1 MSVKTGKKLKTP
13 IKIVIIA
20 LTLALTFA
28 LGFFTRCIT
37 EIRSYRTFNEV
48 LDLINKHSVYVEEID
63 LATLT
68 KAGVKGVLSADK
80 YAKYYTE
87 EEYDKDK
94 EQDEGNYSGFGLNF
108 YTGTNKIYSAVYN
121 SPAERA
127 GIKAGDIIK
136 TITYNNFVYEIQDY
150 EDVSRALSSVKT
162 GEQAIFYIERE
173 IPDGLEELTLTL
185 TKEEYKAG
193 YIRYF
198 DNERELK
205 VRTNEN
211 GDYYLKEFTQNKN
224 AILDDKTACIEI
236 TEFSGDLA
244 YQLELA
250 LGYMKDNKKEQLILD
265 LKNNGGGRLDILQE
279 VCALLLPSSAKSGD
293 LLVLAKQKNGEKE
306 YCLKNQGEN
315 DFIKNMVVLAN
326 YNTAS
331 ASEALIGAMHYYGAG
346 GFNLSKLVC
355 EYNESRKNYSTFGKG
370 IMQTTYGLTSGGAL
384 KLTTAKIYWPDK
396 STCIHDT
403 GIIPKNAENY
413 LAKELHLTRAM
424 EIFALN

>member
-13 IKIVIIA
+13 IKIIIIA

-28 LGFFTRCIT
+28 LGFFSRCIT
-37 EIRSYRTFNEV
+37 EIRSYRTLNEV
-48 LDLINKHSVYVEEID
+48 LNLINKHSVCVEEVD

-68 KAGVKGVLSADK
+68 RTGVNGVLSTDK
-80 YAKYYTE
+80 YAKYYTQ

-127 GIKAGDIIK
+127 GIESGDIIAK
-136 TITYNNFVYEIQDY
+136 IC
-150 EDVSRALSSVKT
+150 VSGGQVLVSDFNGVSSALKNVKT
-162 GEQAIFYIERE
+162 GEEVEFTLIRE
-173 IPDGLEELTLTL
+173 GVGEYSTTLK
-185 TKEEYKAG
+185 KEEYKAS
-193 YIRYF
+193 YVRYF
-198 DNERELK
+198 DNSRELK
-205 VRTNEN
+205 VRTNES

-224 AILDDKTACIEI
+224 ALLDDKTACIEI

-250 LGYMKDNKKEQLILD
+250 LGFMKDNKKEHLILD

-279 VCALLLPSSAKSGD
+279 VCALFLPSSAKSGD
-293 LLVLAKQKNGEKE
+293 LLVLAKLKNGEKE
-306 YCLKNQGEN
+306 FCLKKQGKN
-315 DFIKNMVVLAN
+315 DFIKNTVILAN
-326 YNTAS
+326 YDTAS
-331 ASEALIGAMHYYGAG
+331 ASEALIGAMHHYGAG

-355 EYNESRKNYSTFGKG
+355 EYNESRENFSTFGKG

-403 GIIPKNAENY
+403 GILPKNAENFV
-413 LAKELHLTRAM
+413 AKELHLDRAM
-424 EIFALN
+424 EIFASY

>member
-1 MSVKTGKKLKTP
+1 MNKSNKRKFYSKAT
-13 IKIVIIA
+13 A
-20 LTLALTFA
+20 LFLTIFFA
-28 LGFFTRCIT
+28 LSIFWGCSAGCGANGAF
-37 EIRSYRTFNEV
+37 SEV
-48 LDLINKHSVYVEEID
+48 LSLINKHSIVVEQVSYDE
-63 LATLT
+63 LLS
-68 KAGVKGVLSADK
+68 KGVNGVLYGDK

-94 EQDEGNYSGFGLNF
+94 EQDKGNYLGFGF
-108 YTGTNKIYSAVYN
+108 RFFTGTNKIYSAVYN

-127 GIKAGDIIK
+127 GIKAGGIIK

-193 YIRYF
+193 YVRYF

-205 VRTNEN
+205 VRTNES

-224 AILDDKTACIEI
+224 ALLDDKTACIEI

-244 YQLELA
+244 YQLDLA
-250 LGYMKDNKKEQLILD
+250 LGFMKDNKKEQLILD
-265 LKNNGGGRLDILQE
+265 LRNNVGGRLNILQE
-279 VCALLLPSSAKSGD
+279 VCALLLPSSAKRGD

-315 DFIKNMVVLAN
+315 DFIKNTVVLAN

-355 EYNESRKNYSTFGKG
+355 EYNESRKDYSTFGKG

-403 GIIPKNAENY
+403 GILPKNAENY
-413 LAKELHLTRAM
+413 VAKELHVSRAM

>member
-1 MSVKTGKKLKTP
+1 MSSKTGKKLKTP

-28 LGFFTRCIT
+28 LGFFTRCIS
-37 EIRSYRTFNEV
+37 EIRSYRTLNEV
-48 LDLINKHSVYVEEID
+48 LNLINKHSVYVEEVD

-68 KAGVKGVLSADK
+68 RTGVNGVLSQDR

-87 EEYDKDK
+87 EEYNKDK

-108 YTGTNKIYSAVYN
+108 YSGTNKIYSVVYN

-127 GIKAGDIIK
+127 GVSSGDIIIK
-136 TITYNNFVYEIQDY
+136 ICISGEEVLVSDFNEI
-150 EDVSRALSSVKT
+150 SSTLKNVKT
-162 GEQAIFYIERE
+162 GEEVEFTFSKPSAEQYSIS
-173 IPDGLEELTLTL
+173 LK
-185 TKEEYKAG
+185 KEEYKAG
-193 YIRYF
+193 YVRYF
-198 DNERELK
+198 DSQRELK
-205 VRTNEN
+205 VRTNES

-224 AILDDKTACIEI
+224 ALLDDKTAHIEI

-244 YQLELA
+244 YQLSLA
-250 LGYMKDNKKEQLILD
+250 LDFMKDNGKEQLILD

-293 LLVLAKQKNGEKE
+293 LLVLAKLKNSEKE
-306 YCLKNQGEN
+306 FCLKNQGQN
-315 DFIKNMVVLAN
+315 DFIKNTVVLAN

-355 EYNESRKNYSTFGKG
+355 EYNDSRENYSTFGKG
-370 IMQTTYGLTSGGAL
+370 IMQTTYSLVSGGAL
-384 KLTTAKIYWPDK
+384 KLTTAKIYWPDR

-403 GIIPKNAENY
+403 GILPESANNSV
-413 LAKELHLTRAM
+413 AKELHLKRAM
-424 EIFALN
+424 EIFAIN

>member
-13 IKIVIIA
+13 IKILIIA

-37 EIRSYRTFNEV
+37 EIRSYRTFKEV

-68 KAGVKGVLSADK
+68 KAGVNGVLSADK

-127 GIKAGDIIK
+127 GVLSGDK
-136 TITYNNFVYEIQDY
+136 ITKINAMGEQ
-150 EDVSRALSSVKT
+150 VSASDFNGVNGALKSVKT
-162 GEQAIFYIERE
+162 GEEVEFTFNRE
-173 IPDGLEELTLTL
+173 GVGEFSITLK
-185 TKEEYKAG
+185 KEEYKAG
-193 YIRYF
+193 YVRYF

-205 VRTNEN
+205 VRTNES

-250 LGYMKDNKKEQLILD
+250 LGFMKYNKKEQLILD

-306 YCLKNQGEN
+306 FCLKKQGEN
-315 DFIKNMVVLAN
+315 DFIKNTVVLAN

-355 EYNESRKNYSTFGKG
+355 EYNESRENYSTFGKG

-403 GIIPKNAENY
+403 GILPKNAENY
-413 LAKELHLTRAM
+413 VAKELHVSRAM
-424 EIFALN
+424 EIFASTN

>member
-13 IKIVIIA
+13 IKILIIA
-20 LTLALTFA
+20 LTLALTFS

-68 KAGVKGVLSADK
+68 KAGVNGVLSADK

-127 GIKAGDIIK
+127 GVLSGDK
-136 TITYNNFVYEIQDY
+136 ITKINAMGEQ
-150 EDVSRALSSVKT
+150 VSASDFNGVSSALKNVKT
-162 GEQAIFYIERE
+162 GEEVEFTFNRE
-173 IPDGLEELTLTL
+173 GVGEFSITLK
-185 TKEEYKAG
+185 KEEYKAG

-205 VRTNEN
+205 VRTNES

-224 AILDDKTACIEI
+224 ALLDDKTACIEI

-250 LGYMKDNKKEQLILD
+250 LGFMKDNKKEQLILD

-306 YCLKNQGEN
+306 FCLKKQGEN
-315 DFIKNMVVLAN
+315 DFIKNTVVLAN

-355 EYNESRKNYSTFGKG
+355 EYNESRENYSTFGKG

-413 LAKELHLTRAM
+413 VAKELHVSRAM

>member
-13 IKIVIIA
+13 IKILIIA

-68 KAGVKGVLSADK
+68 KAGVNGVLSADK

-127 GIKAGDIIK
+127 GVKSGDK
-136 TITYNNFVYEIQDY
+136 ITKINATGEQ
-150 EDVSRALSSVKT
+150 VSVSDFNGVNGALKSVKT
-162 GEQAIFYIERE
+162 GEEVEFTFNRE
-173 IPDGLEELTLTL
+173 GVGEFSITLK
-185 TKEEYKAG
+185 KEEYKAG

-205 VRTNEN
+205 VRTNES
-211 GDYYLKEFTQNKN
+211 GDYYLKEFKQNKN

-244 YQLELA
+244 HQLELA
-250 LGYMKDNKKEQLILD
+250 LGFMKDNKKEQLILD
-265 LKNNGGGRLDILQE
+265 LRNNGGGRLDILQE
-279 VCALLLPSSAKSGD
+279 VCALLLPSSAKRGD

-315 DFIKNMVVLAN
+315 DFIKNTVVLAN

-355 EYNESRKNYSTFGKG
+355 EYNESRENYSTFGKG